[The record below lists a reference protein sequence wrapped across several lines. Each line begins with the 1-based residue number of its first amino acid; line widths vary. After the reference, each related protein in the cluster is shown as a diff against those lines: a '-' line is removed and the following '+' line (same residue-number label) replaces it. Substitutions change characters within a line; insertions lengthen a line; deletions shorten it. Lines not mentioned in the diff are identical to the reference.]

1 MRSKIRF
8 IVGPKWKLLRSKLT
22 PAYSP
27 GKLKYMFNTIL
38 DCGHQMT
45 NILRE
50 ISIEKGD
57 VEIKEILARF
67 TTDVIGSCAFGLECN
82 CIRNPEAEFRRMG
95 KRAFT
100 QTVGDVIKMVR

>member
-1 MRSKIRF
+1 
-8 IVGPKWKLLRSKLT
+8 
-22 PAYSP
+22 
-27 GKLKYMFNTIL
+27 MFNTIL

-45 NILRE
+45 DMLKE
-50 ISIEKGD
+50 IAMEKGE

-82 CIRNPEAEFRRMG
+82 CIRNPEAEFRKMG

-100 QTVGDVIKMVR
+100 QTVGDVLKMVRSSVSSLSGFVIDIQLF

>member
-1 MRSKIRF
+1 MTDI
-8 IVGPKWKLLRSKLT
+8 
-22 PAYSP
+22 
-27 GKLKYMFNTIL
+27 LK
-38 DCGHQMT
+38 
-45 NILRE
+45 E
-50 ISIEKGD
+50 IAVENGD

-82 CIRNPEAEFRRMG
+82 CIRNPEAEFRKMG